1 MYLEAD
7 IKVTKM
13 YRKGE
18 MRQKKCKERER
29 ERERERG
36 GSGMTETQTVKE
48 EESIK
53 EERNSNTVK

>member
-1 MYLEAD
+1 MYLEAH
-7 IKVTKM
+7 IKVIKM

-18 MRQKKCKERER
+18 MRRKKRKER

-36 GSGMTETQTVKE
+36 GGGMTETQTVKE
-48 EESIK
+48 EGSIK

>member
-18 MRQKKCKERER
+18 MRRKKCKERER
-29 ERERERG
+29 EREGGGEWDDRDTDSERG
-36 GSGMTETQTVKE
+36 RIYKRR
-48 EESIK
+48 K
-53 EERNSNTVK
+53 K

>member
-18 MRQKKCKERER
+18 MRRKKCKERER
-29 ERERERG
+29 EG
-36 GSGMTETQTVKE
+36 GGQGSFEFETKG
-48 EESIK
+48 
-53 EERNSNTVK
+53 NFLN

>member
-18 MRQKKCKERER
+18 MRRKKCKERER
-29 ERERERG
+29 ERERG
-36 GSGMTETQTVKE
+36 GGSGSGMTD
-48 EESIK
+48 S
-53 EERNSNTVK
+53 ERGRIHKRRKK

>member
-18 MRQKKCKERER
+18 MRRKKCKERER

-36 GSGMTETQTVKE
+36 GGEWNDRDTVSERGRIQKE
-48 EESIK
+48 EA
-53 EERNSNTVK
+53 TQ

>member
-18 MRQKKCKERER
+18 MRRKKCKEREGEWDDR
-29 ERERERG
+29 DTDSKRGRIHERR
-36 GSGMTETQTVKE
+36 K
-48 EESIK
+48 K
-53 EERNSNTVK
+53 

>member
-18 MRQKKCKERER
+18 MRRKNNVKRER
-29 ERERERG
+29 ERDG
-36 GSGMTETQTVKE
+36 GGGGGVG
-48 EESIK
+48 
-53 EERNSNTVK
+53 

>member
-7 IKVTKM
+7 VKVTKM

-18 MRQKKCKERER
+18 MRRKKCKERER

-36 GSGMTETQTVKE
+36 GGVE
-48 EESIK
+48 
-53 EERNSNTVK
+53 